1 MLRYIIIVFNLVG
14 ILIMNLFSGD
24 ITLTIDAPNEVVAGT
39 EFTVSVTINKGTT
52 DGFARFQQELPAG
65 FTAEVIEAAGSDF
78 SFEFQKVKF
87 FWLMLPSDEEV
98 IVKYN
103 VKVDKNLSGDFEIT
117 GLFSYIDGE
126 KKSANIEP
134 FKIKVLPSSDAVADN
149 STDNSQVAD
158 QTGIIIKR
166 QEPYKNDKGEIIVKL
181 LVNKGNLPDDQF
193 AKIQE
198 TVPAGYTAV
207 SDETEGAI
215 FSYKDNTA
223 KFLWMSLPP
232 KKEFLISYKLIP
244 NAGTNTNNL
253 KITGD
258 FSYINDGI
266 TQNVNINETTE
277 RLAVVGETNNDLAD
291 NSDNNTDANTD
302 NNADVNT
309 DNTEPV
315 KVEPVKTVSYKV
327 QIAAGHKELK
337 NMRSY
342 FSKLKMHENVNTE
355 RHQGWIKYTV
365 GKYDMYKVAR
375 DHRVEIWNK
384 TKIDDAF
391 VTAYNNGQ
399 RITVQEALMIANQK
413 WFQ

>member
-1 MLRYIIIVFNLVG
+1 
-14 ILIMNLFSGD
+14 MNLFSGD

-39 EFTVSVTINKGTT
+39 EFTVTVTINKGET

-87 FWLMLPSDEEV
+87 FWLMLPKDEEV
-98 IVKYN
+98 IVKYS
-103 VKVDKNLSGDFEIT
+103 VKVDENLSGDFEIT

-134 FKIKVLPSSDAVADN
+134 FKIKVLPSSEAVADN
-149 STDNSQVAD
+149 GTDNTQTD
-158 QTGIIIKR
+158 NQTGVIIKR
-166 QEPYKNDKGEIIVKL
+166 QEPFKNSKGEIVVRL

-193 AKIQE
+193 AKVQE
-198 TVPAGYTAV
+198 TVPSGYTAV

-232 KKEFLISYKLIP
+232 KKEFIISYKLIP
-244 NAGTNTNNL
+244 NAGTNADNL

-266 TQNVNINETTE
+266 TQNVNINETSE
-277 RLAVVGETNNDLAD
+277 ILAVVGETNNDIADSSNNTENID
-291 NSDNNTDANTD
+291 NSSTETEN
-302 NNADVNT
+302 VNT
-309 DNTEPV
+309 
-315 KVEPVKTVSYKV
+315 EPVKTVSYKV

-337 NMRSY
+337 NMRTY
-342 FSKLKMHENVNTE
+342 FSKLKMYENVNTE
-355 RHQGWIKYTV
+355 RHEGWIKYTV
-365 GKYDMYKVAR
+365 GKYDMYKLAR
-375 DHRVEIWNK
+375 DRRVQIWNK

>member
-1 MLRYIIIVFNLVG
+1 MLRYVFIVFNLVA

-24 ITLTIDAPNEVVAGT
+24 ITLKIDAPNEVVAGT
-39 EFTVSVTINKGTT
+39 EFTVSVTINKGET

-87 FWLMLPSDEEV
+87 FWLMLPKEEE
-98 IVKYN
+98 ITVKYLI
-103 VKVDKNLSGDFEIT
+103 KVDENLSGDFEIT

-126 KKSANIEP
+126 KKTANIEP
-134 FKIKVLPSSDAVADN
+134 FKIKILPSSDAVADN
-149 STDNSQVAD
+149 STDNSQTQA

-166 QEPYKNDKGEIIVKL
+166 QEPFKNKKGEIIVRL
-181 LVNKGNLPDDQF
+181 LVNKGDLPDDQF

-198 TVPAGYTAV
+198 TVPSGYTAV
-207 SDETEGAI
+207 SEETEGAI

-232 KKEFLISYKLIP
+232 KQEFLISYKLIP
-244 NAGTNTNNL
+244 NAETNTDNL

-277 RLAVVGETNNDLAD
+277 NLAVVGDDTNNNIAD
-291 NSDNNTDANTD
+291 NTDNTDVNTDDTSDNNT
-302 NNADVNT
+302 
-309 DNTEPV
+309 TEVV
-315 KVEPVKTVSYKV
+315 KTEQVKTVSYKV
-327 QIAAGHKELK
+327 QIAAGHTELK
-337 NMRSY
+337 SIRRY
-342 FSKLKMHENVNTE
+342 FSKLKMNENVNTE
-355 RHQGWIKYTV
+355 MHEGWIKYTV

-384 TKIDDAF
+384 TKINDAF

>member
-1 MLRYIIIVFNLVG
+1 MLKYILIVFNLVA

-24 ITLTIDAPNEVVAGT
+24 ITLAIDAPNEVVAGT
-39 EFTVSVTINKGTT
+39 EFTVSVTINKGET
-52 DGFARFQQELPAG
+52 DGFARFQQTLPAG
-65 FTAEVIEAAGSDF
+65 FTAEVIEASGSDF

-87 FWLMLPSDEEV
+87 FWLMLPKDEEV
-98 IVKYN
+98 VVKYS
-103 VKVDKNLSGDFEIT
+103 VKVDENLSGDFEIT

-134 FKIKVLPSSDAVADN
+134 FKIKILSSSNAVAN
-149 STDNSQVAD
+149 NTNNNSQIENRSGVV
-158 QTGIIIKR
+158 IKR
-166 QEPYKNDKGEIIVKL
+166 QEPYKNAKGEIIVKL
-181 LVNKGNLPDDQF
+181 LVNKGDLPDDQF

-198 TVPAGYTAV
+198 TVPSGYTAV
-207 SDETEGAI
+207 SDNTEGAI

-223 KFLWMSLPP
+223 KFLWMNLPA

-244 NAGTNTNNL
+244 KTGTNTNNL
-253 KITGD
+253 KINGD

-266 TQNVNINETTE
+266 TQNVNVSETTE
-277 RLAVVGETNNDLAD
+277 QLASIDKTNN
-291 NSDNNTDANTD
+291 NTAEK
-302 NNADVNT
+302 
-309 DNTEPV
+309 TENI
-315 KVEPVKTVSYKV
+315 KTVSYKV

-337 NMRSY
+337 NIRRY
-342 FSKLKMHENVNTE
+342 FSKLKMHENINTE
-355 RHQGWIKYTV
+355 RHNGWIKYTV
-365 GKYDMYKVAR
+365 GKYNMYKGAR
-375 DHRVEIWNK
+375 DHRVQIWNK

>member
-14 ILIMNLFSGD
+14 ILFMNLFSGD
-24 ITLTIDAPNEVVAGT
+24 ITLKIDAPNEVTAGT
-39 EFTVSVTINKGTT
+39 EFTVAITINKGET

-87 FWLMLPSDEEV
+87 FWLMLPKDEE
-98 IVKYN
+98 ITVKYS
-103 VKVDKNLSGDFEIT
+103 VKVDESLSGDFEIT

-126 KKSANIEP
+126 KKSADIEP
-134 FKIKVLPSSDAVADN
+134 FKIKVLPSSNTVVDN
-149 STDNSQVAD
+149 STDDNSQVANK
-158 QTGIIIKR
+158 TGIIIKR
-166 QEPYKNDKGEIIVKL
+166 QEPFKNSKGEMVVRL
-181 LVNKGNLPDDQF
+181 LVNKGDLPDDQF

-207 SDETEGAI
+207 SEETEGAI

-232 KKEFLISYKLIP
+232 KKEFIISYKLIP
-244 NAGTNTNNL
+244 NAGTNTDNL

-258 FSYINDGI
+258 FSFINDGI

-277 RLAVVGETNNDLAD
+277 NLAVIGADANNDIAD
-291 NSDNNTDANTD
+291 NTENNTDDTSDNNT
-302 NNADVNT
+302 
-309 DNTEPV
+309 TEVV
-315 KVEPVKTVSYKV
+315 KAEPVKTVSYKV
-327 QIAAGHKELK
+327 QIAAGHTKLK
-337 NMRSY
+337 NMRKY
-342 FSKLKMHENVNTE
+342 FSKLKMSENVNTE
-355 RHQGWIKYTV
+355 MHEGWIKYTV
-365 GKYDMYKVAR
+365 GKYDMYKIAR
-375 DHRVEIWNK
+375 DHRVKIWNK

>member
-1 MLRYIIIVFNLVG
+1 MLRYILIVFNLVA

-24 ITLTIDAPNEVVAGT
+24 ITLAIDAPNEVVAGT
-39 EFTVSVTINKGTT
+39 EFTVSVTINKGET

-87 FWLMLPSDEEV
+87 FWLMLPKDEEV
-98 IVKYN
+98 IVKYS
-103 VKVDKNLSGDFEIT
+103 VKVDENLSGDFEIT

-134 FKIKVLPSSDAVADN
+134 FKIKILPSSNAVAN
-149 STDNSQVAD
+149 NTNNNSQAENQSGVV
-158 QTGIIIKR
+158 IKR
-166 QEPYKNDKGEIIVKL
+166 QEPYKNAKGEIIVKL

-198 TVPAGYTAV
+198 TVPSGYTAI
-207 SDETEGAI
+207 SDNTEGAI

-223 KFLWMSLPP
+223 KFLWMNLPA

-253 KITGD
+253 KINGD

-266 TQNVNINETTE
+266 TQNVNVSETTE
-277 RLAVVGETNNDLAD
+277 QLASVGETNNNIAD
-291 NSDNNTDANTD
+291 NTTDK
-302 NNADVNT
+302 
-309 DNTEPV
+309 TENI
-315 KVEPVKTVSYKV
+315 KTVSYKV

-337 NMRSY
+337 NIRRY
-342 FSKLKMHENVNTE
+342 FSKLKMHENINTE
-355 RHQGWIKYTV
+355 RHNGWIKYTV
-365 GKYDMYKVAR
+365 GKYNMYKGAR
-375 DHRVEIWNK
+375 DHRVQIWNK